1 VTLVVALWW
10 LTAAASPDAGQPP
23 FEWDVPGAVEATV
36 VAREALINGL
46 PMSLSAVRSTRPID
60 ELLVHYAKR
69 FLERGFFIPPHI
81 RPIPGFDAAR
91 VMAWDP
97 VGRRSYLVYGWRE
110 DAHSS
115 TLILGSANLGARK
128 AAASTGEGLPTFPGA
143 KHVLRF
149 DLESSRGASFEVT
162 ASADELLDF
171 YRTTLGAAGWQA
183 QGDTFV
189 RQGKAVEVLSRTDP
203 RRPGILSVVVL
214 EQPQPEG
221 LPTEPTPPKR

>member
-1 VTLVVALWW
+1 MVVLALWC
-10 LTAAASPDAGQPP
+10 LAALPDGGTAP
-23 FEWDVPGAVEATV
+23 FEWEVPGAIDTTV
-36 VAREALINGL
+36 VAREAMINGL
-46 PMSLSAVRSTRPID
+46 PMSISAVRSSRPID
-60 ELLVHYAKR
+60 ELLAHYASR

-110 DAHSS
+110 DARSS

-128 AAASTGEGLPTFPGA
+128 PTASTADGLPTFPGA

-149 DLESSRGASFEVT
+149 DLEVSRGVSFDAT
-162 ASADELLDF
+162 ASADELVDF

-183 QGDTFV
+183 QGTTFV
-189 RQGKAVEVLSRTDP
+189 RKGRALSLLSRPDAA
-203 RRPGILSVVVL
+203 RPGLLSVVLL

-221 LPTEPTPPKR
+221 LPTPSEPPRP